1 MDMIRILFLADTH
14 LGFDS
19 TFKPR
24 VMRRRRGLDFFRN
37 FERALEPAYRGEVD
51 LVCHGG
57 DIFYRSKVPAQLV
70 DMAFEPLRKVAEK
83 GVPVYIV
90 PGNHERS
97 LIPFRILAAHPHIF
111 IFEKPMCYCMEIRG
125 HRCVLAGFPFI
136 RDGIREKFK
145 RVLHK
150 TGWRDMRGGTYIL
163 CMHQSVDGCT
173 MGPRN
178 YTFRGGA
185 DVVDFHDIPQE
196 FCCVLSGHMHRWQVL
211 DRDLTGISCA
221 TPVLYPGSIER
232 TSFAEKDE
240 KKGYL
245 TLQINIDDEEMDR
258 PFQWQFNELPARP
271 MVQLEYDATAE
282 DAPRFETWLRE
293 RMSRIPEDSI
303 VKIRIRGEP
312 SPEVLTMIRARSIRS
327 IAPVTMNVSVTM
339 PVEQFVGKSPRR
351 YATH

>member
-1 MDMIRILFLADTH
+1 MIKILFLADTH
-14 LGFDS
+14 LGFDY

-24 VMRRRRGLDFFRN
+24 VKRRRRGVDFFRN

-57 DIFYRSKVPAQLV
+57 DIFYRSKVPARLV
-70 DMAFEPLRKVAEK
+70 DMAFEPLRKIAEK

-97 LIPFRILAAHPHIF
+97 MIPFRILAAHPHIF
-111 IFEKPMCYCMEIRG
+111 IFEKPMCYCVEIRG

-136 RDGIREKFK
+136 RDGIRDKFK
-145 RVLHK
+145 RILHK
-150 TGWRDMRGGTYIL
+150 TGWRDMRAATYIL

-185 DVVDFHDIPQE
+185 DVVNIHDIPPE

-211 DRDLTGISCA
+211 DRDLARIPCA

-245 TLQINIDDEEMDR
+245 ILQINSYDEEMNQ
-258 PFQWQFNELPARP
+258 PFQWQFNELPVRP
-271 MVQLEYDATAE
+271 MVQLEYDATANGTMH
-282 DAPRFETWLRE
+282 FETWLRE
-293 RMSRIPEDSI
+293 RMSRIPEDSV

-312 SPEVLTMIRARSIRS
+312 SPAVLKMIRADTIRS
-327 IAPVTMNVSVTM
+327 RVPMTMNVSVTM
-339 PVEQFVGKSPRR
+339 PIELFRGQSRHR
-351 YATH
+351 YTTT

>member
-1 MDMIRILFLADTH
+1 MIKILFLADTH
-14 LGFDS
+14 LGFDY

-24 VMRRRRGLDFFRN
+24 VIRRRRGVDFFRN
-37 FERALEPAYRGEVD
+37 FERALEPAYQGEVD

-57 DIFYRSKVPAQLV
+57 DIFYRSKVPARLV
-70 DMAFEPLRKVAEK
+70 DMAFEPLHKIAEK
-83 GVPVYIV
+83 GIPVYIV

-97 LIPFRILAAHPHIF
+97 MIPFRVLAAHPHIF
-111 IFEKPMCYCMEIRG
+111 LFEKPMCYSVEIRG

-145 RVLHK
+145 QILHK
-150 TGWRDMRGGTYIL
+150 TGWHDMRAATYIL

-185 DVVDFHDIPQE
+185 DVVDIHDIPQE

-211 DRDLTGISCA
+211 DRDLAGVSCA

-232 TSFAEKDE
+232 TSFAERDE

-245 TLQINIDDEEMDR
+245 ILQVPTDDKGIGR
-258 PFQWQFNELPARP
+258 QFHWQFNELPVRP
-271 MVQLEYDATAE
+271 MVQLEYDAAIKNTT
-282 DAPRFETWLRE
+282 RFEIWLRE

-312 SPEVLTMIRARSIRS
+312 SPEVLTTIRAGRLRS
-327 IAPVTMNVSVTM
+327 IAPMTMNVSVTL
-339 PVEQFVGKSPRR
+339 PVELFRGQSRR
-351 YATH
+351 

>member
-1 MDMIRILFLADTH
+1 MIKILFLTDTH
-14 LGFDS
+14 LGFDY
-19 TFKPR
+19 TFRPR

-37 FERALEPAYRGEVD
+37 YERALEPAYQGEVD

-57 DIFYRSKVPAQLV
+57 DIFYRSKVSARLV
-70 DMAFEPLRKVAEK
+70 DMAFEPLRRVADR

-97 LIPFRILAAHPHIF
+97 MIPFRILAAHSNIF
-111 IFEKPMCYCMEIRG
+111 IFERPMCFCVEIRG

-145 RVLHK
+145 RILHK
-150 TGWRDMRGGTYIL
+150 TGWRDMRAETYIL
-163 CMHQSVDGCT
+163 CIHQSVDGCT

-185 DVVDFHDIPQE
+185 DVVDIHDIPPE
-196 FCCVLSGHMHRWQVL
+196 FCCVLSGHMHRWQII
-211 DRDLTGISCA
+211 DRDLTGMPCA

-245 TLQINIDDEEMDR
+245 TLHIDAGDDNEDCLFR
-258 PFQWQFNELPARP
+258 WKFHELPARP
-271 MVQLEYDATAE
+271 MVQLEFDAYTTGNM
-282 DAPRFETWLRE
+282 RFETWLRE
-293 RMSRIPEDSI
+293 KIRSIPEDSI
-303 VKIRIRGEP
+303 VKLRILGEP
-312 SPEVLTMIRARSIRS
+312 SPEVLTVIRAGSIRS
-327 IAPVTMNVSVTM
+327 IAPQTMNVSVAM
-339 PVEQFVGKSPRR
+339 PMELFRR
-351 YATH
+351 QSRC